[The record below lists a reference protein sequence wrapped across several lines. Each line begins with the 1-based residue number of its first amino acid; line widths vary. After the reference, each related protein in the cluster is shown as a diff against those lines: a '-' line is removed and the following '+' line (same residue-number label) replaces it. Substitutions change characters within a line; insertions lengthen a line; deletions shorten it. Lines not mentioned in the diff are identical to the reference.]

1 MSLNEV
7 LKALGSG
14 QVTNVV
20 NLLQSLVHAVIA
32 EVEQLRREH
41 DKKMTSTLEAVNQ
54 VEERTG
60 QAIAGTREELQRKLE
75 AGMQDVNKRM
85 ILRDEK
91 VLEELQ
97 SIVTMT
103 VEEVGQLEDRLGKS
117 IENLQA
123 TVRTYVERL
132 EKQIAAIVQAFPT
145 AGKLEGY
152 DAPKKE

>member
-32 EVEQLRREH
+32 EVEQLREEH
-41 DKKMTSTLEAVNQ
+41 HQKVASTLEAVNE

-75 AGMQDVNKRM
+75 AGMQDVNKRT

>member
-32 EVEQLRREH
+32 EVEQLREEH
-41 DKKMTSTLEAVNQ
+41 HQKVASTLEAVNE

-60 QAIAGTREELQRKLE
+60 QAIAGTCEELQRKLE

-85 ILRDEK
+85 TLRDEK